1 MSRTVVRSLQLF
13 VLVFAFSAVW
23 MIAGCQTA
31 GQSQTTSTTESTGGD
46 RRTDAFAGSDAERAE
61 AAMQNNRAGRQ
72 RRRPRIG
79 NDRSGSRVVDQPVR
93 RP

>member
-1 MSRTVVRSLQLF
+1 MSRTVVRSLKLF

-23 MIAGCQTA
+23 MVAGCQTA
-31 GQSQTTSTTESTGGD
+31 GETESAATTSTTGGD

-61 AAMQNNRAGRQ
+61 AAMQDNRAGRQ